1 MEGSEEGRKEEVWH
15 AFGKTKPYC
24 IAIPDRLCRLN
35 LGTVNYSVLT
45 DKGGLRRGR
54 ACPSS
59 MR

>member
-54 ACPSS
+54 A
-59 MR
+59 